1 MSDKTGIE
9 MLRELAEDMESVDVS
24 NIGTDY
30 ARGYEFACGYAAA
43 LVRKAIEGAPV
54 DLATAAGNLVAQCR
68 PCRERREAAADWVK
82 AHGGLDAVR
91 DRMAA
96 LDDFISDVAEKVG
109 VPIDEKGPMTIYGD
123 VIEELDKRLMPLG
136 TGWPHDTEGNK
147 VDFGE
152 EIADNT
158 DDHDARAIDSIK
170 FVGGIAYLFDR
181 YGDMIATVDTSVGE
195 RVKRPQPEVLG
206 ADGKPILKGDTV
218 WFSESGAKHADSTC
232 THGLCPDDEL
242 TVLETGFAH
251 VCSVAVFKAG
261 GPSGYVEPEW
271 VTHTPPDAQ
280 ERIDEDKHKSMSS
293 YWDCYSCDCSNCPSL
308 INDKTPNKHYGVVSC
323 SIAMGMDIARH
334 EQELKAR
341 TGGAE

>member
-24 NIGTDY
+24 NIGT
-30 ARGYEFACGYAAA
+30 GYAHGYDAA
-43 LVRKAIEGAPV
+43 CRYAAERIRKAIEGAPV

-68 PCRERREAAADWVK
+68 PCRDKRDAAADWVE
-82 AHGGLDAVR
+82 AHGGLGAVEKELCESFYLHHRIAKACGINPHAMDAKEAATSV
-91 DRMAA
+91 MA
-96 LDDFISDVAEKVG
+96 
-109 VPIDEKGPMTIYGD
+109 
-123 VIEELDKRLMPLG
+123 ELDKRLMPLG

-195 RVKRPQPEVLG
+195 RVKRPQPEVPG
-206 ADGKPILKGDTV
+206 ADGKPIQPGETV
-218 WFSESGAKHADSTC
+218 WDSTSPHDPASDNAWR
-232 THGLCPDDEL
+232 HGGPL
-242 TVLETGFAH
+242 TVLRRND
-251 VCSVAVFKAG
+251 VRAG
-261 GPSGYVEPEW
+261 NIICENDQGAPIDCCAADL
-271 VTHTPPDAQ
+271 THERPDTQ

-308 INDKTPNKHYGVVSC
+308 INGKTPNKHYGVVSC
-323 SIAMGMDIARH
+323 SIALGMDIARR

-341 TGGAE
+341 TTGGAR